1 VYVSAP
7 PLLYRNVLH
16 IKILTPTSIG
26 EDKVAMTSGARD
38 AVDEQASV
46 SHKTD
51 GGFFGT
57 HIA

>member
-1 VYVSAP
+1 
-7 PLLYRNVLH
+7 VLH